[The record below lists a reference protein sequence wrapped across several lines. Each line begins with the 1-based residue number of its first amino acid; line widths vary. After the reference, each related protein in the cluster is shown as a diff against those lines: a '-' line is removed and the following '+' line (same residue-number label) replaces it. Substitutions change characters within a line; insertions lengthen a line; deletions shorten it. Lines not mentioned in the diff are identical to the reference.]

1 MGNITD
7 GIKIIVMSQYLG
19 FIFLFFGFSL
29 GLLYWSEGNVIMAIP
44 LAIIVALL
52 VFFMINHFVE
62 EKMTM
67 ARGKWKLH
75 TKILMFCYLVLSL
88 PVSLTILHAIN
99 VELFEKDNL
108 LGISKNRVEVLS
120 KIEEVYLQEKEF
132 KFIDWESELSSELAK
147 YVLLKDP
154 KSKRKLQSF
163 PYKLD
168 LEMVTSNNKDYL
180 AQQWISVMERKFSE
194 SFDPILKEMD
204 DISKSG
210 YEAVN
215 NWNRLRVNEEFNRL
229 NQAPE
234 NYKTKIEDSFRG
246 LARNNIT
253 FELVSMNPAESYL
266 NKPLLLLEKHFNIIS
281 IMLVVLIQIL
291 IFLPFI
297 VSPKARLGSDVDDVD
312 DESKEL

>member
-1 MGNITD
+1 MGNNTD
-7 GIKIIVMSQYLG
+7 GFKIIVMSQYLG
-19 FIFLFFGFSL
+19 LIFLFFGFSL
-29 GLLYWSEGNVIMAIP
+29 GLLYWSEGNVIMTLP
-44 LAIIVALL
+44 LGIIVALL
-52 VFFMINHFVE
+52 IFFMINHFVD

-88 PVSLTILHAIN
+88 PVSLIILHAIN
-99 VELFEKDNL
+99 VELIEKDNL
-108 LGISKNRVEVLS
+108 LDISKNRVEVLS
-120 KIEEVYLQEKEF
+120 EMKEVFLQEKEY
-132 KFIDWESELSSELAK
+132 KFIEWESELSAELAK
-147 YVLLKDP
+147 YVSLNDP
-154 KSKRKLQSF
+154 SSKRKLQSF

-168 LEMVTSNNKDYL
+168 LNMVTSNNRGYL
-180 AQQWISVMERKFSE
+180 SKQWLSVMDRKFSE

-234 NYKTKIEDSFRG
+234 NYKTKIEDNFRG
-246 LARNNIT
+246 LTRQ
-253 FELVSMNPAESYL
+253 ELTLNSVLLSPAASYL
-266 NKPLLLLEKHFNIIS
+266 NKPLLLLEKHLNIIS